1 MAEVYDVKTKNLVI
15 FPFILIFYEI
25 ITYLS
30 NDLYLPALTN
40 LIRDFNST
48 PAMALLTLTAWFLGS
63 ASTQLIMGPL
73 SDRYGRRP
81 ILLSGAVLFIFSTMF
96 CAATHSM
103 TIFLIA
109 RFIQG
114 SAVCSFMVA
123 GYATVHELYDTHKAI
138 HVLALMGSIGV
149 LAPAFGPLL
158 GGFILEITSWRYLF
172 WLLAI
177 GAVMATLLLLKWM
190 PESNPPEN
198 RIPFLLKNILNSY
211 YLIIK
216 NKNFMIATIVLCL
229 IYGGLIAWLTMGPL
243 LITEG
248 YHYSP
253 LMFGIF
259 QALIFSTF
267 IVGNMLIKYVMKY
280 FTINKTIFIGLV
292 LTLIGSI
299 FSLITA
305 YYNSLHII
313 PFVIALMIF
322 AGGAALQY
330 GTLQRI
336 AIEESQ
342 EPMGLRMA
350 IFSSCL
356 GIAGVL
362 SSAIS
367 SYIYDGTSLK
377 LAYFLVMVA
386 LIGFVLN
393 FIRK

>member
-1 MAEVYDVKTKNLVI
+1 MKTKNLVI

-30 NDLYLPALTN
+30 NDLYLPALTD
-40 LIRDFNST
+40 LMRDFNST
-48 PAMALLTLTAWFLGS
+48 PAMAQLTLTTWFLGS

-73 SDRYGRRP
+73 SDQYGRRP
-81 ILLSGAVLFIFSTMF
+81 ILLSGAFIFIIATILCAGTQST
-96 CAATHSM
+96 
-103 TIFLIA
+103 TILLIA

-123 GYATVHELYDTHKAI
+123 GYSAIHELYDTHKAI
-138 HVLALMGSIGV
+138 QVLALMGSVGI

-158 GGFILEITSWRYLF
+158 GSFILQIASWRYLF

-177 GAVMATLLLLKWM
+177 AAIIAILLLTKWM
-190 PESNPPEN
+190 PESNPKEN
-198 RIPFLLKNILNSY
+198 RTRFVMKNIFHGYIS
-211 YLIIK
+211 IIK
-216 NKNFMIATIVLCL
+216 NKNFILSTIILCL
-229 IYGGLIAWLTMGPL
+229 IYGGLIAWLAMGPL

-259 QALIFSTF
+259 QAMIFSSF
-267 IVGNMLIKYVMKY
+267 IGGNMLIKYAMNY
-280 FTINKTIFIGLV
+280 LAINKIIFIGLI
-292 LTLIGSI
+292 LTLIGGV
-299 FSLITA
+299 FSLLIS
-305 YYNSLHII
+305 YYFNQHII
-313 PFVIALMIF
+313 VFILTLMIF

-330 GTLQRI
+330 GTLQRV
-336 AIEESQ
+336 AIEASS

-350 IFSSCL
+350 IFSTCL

-377 LAYFLVMVA
+377 LAYFILAVSITAV
-386 LIGFVLN
+386 ILN
-393 FIRK
+393 ITREKK